1 MANTTYSKPKNAA
14 QEKNKGAAAKGPK
27 AATNGTEGTAKGARN
42 TKKKSG
48 RAGKP
53 KPKTAEELDA
63 EMQDYFGSGETN
75 GAAAPAANGAP
86 QAAPATG
93 EDAAMDEIS

>member
-1 MANTTYSKPKNAA
+1 MTNLIYSKPKNAA
-14 QEKNKGAAAKGPK
+14 QEKSKGAAAKGPK
-27 AATNGTEGTAKGARN
+27 AATNGADGTAKGARN

-63 EMQDYFGSGETN
+63 EMQDYFGGGETN
-75 GAAAPAANGAP
+75 GAAPAANGAP

-93 EDAAMDEIS
+93 DDAAMDEIS